1 VFWCSGALLNRKEKR
16 MNQII
21 EKIEKEQLKKDIPKF
36 RVGDTLK
43 VYTKIIEGEKERVQM
58 IEGVVISKK
67 GSGIRETFTIRKV
80 SYGIGVERKFPIH
93 SPSIEKIK
101 VVKTGHV
108 RRAKLYY
115 LRGKKGKAAKVEEN
129 VMQTA

>member
-1 VFWCSGALLNRKEKR
+1 MNPIIGAV
-16 MNQII
+16 
-21 EKIEKEQLKKDIPKF
+21 EKEQLKKDIPEF

-58 IEGVVISKK
+58 IEGIVISKK

-93 SPSIEKIK
+93 SPGIEKIQ

-115 LRGKKGKAAKVEEN
+115 LRGKKGKAAKVEEK
-129 VMQTA
+129 MM

>member
-1 VFWCSGALLNRKEKR
+1 
-16 MNQII
+16 MNPVINTI
-21 EKIEKEQLKKDIPKF
+21 EREQFKKGIPEF

-43 VYTKIIEGEKERVQM
+43 VHLKIVEGEKERIQVV
-58 IEGVVISKK
+58 EGLVISKK

-80 SYGIGVERKFPIH
+80 SYGIGVERKFPLH
-93 SPSIEKIK
+93 SPSIDKIQ

-115 LRGKKGKAAKVEEN
+115 LRDKKGKAARIEEKI
-129 VMQTA
+129 TARE